1 MVKHIGT
8 EAGQANAE
16 HDDGG
21 VRVDAVRD
29 TQHHYDNAEHQ
40 AGCDE
45 QDVKHLLV
53 VDTVTFVF
61 VVVDGAAALA
71 AALVDFFAIWPPLF
85 SGTIVAQY
93 REKWANKLL
102 LGS

>member
-8 EAGQANAE
+8 ETGQTDAK

-29 TQHHYDNAEHQ
+29 TQHHYDDAEHQ

-45 QDVKHLLV
+45 QNVEHLLGRL
-53 VDTVTFVF
+53 FV
-61 VVVDGAAALA
+61 G
-71 AALVDFFAIWPPLF
+71 
-85 SGTIVAQY
+85 GRY
-93 REKWANKLL
+93 RYLR
-102 LGS
+102 LGGC